1 MTPNGSYGMAAE
13 RVEKSEKLKN
23 TNIKKAKK
31 SDMSE
36 TIKSV
41 IFLEGRKVCQFFSEK
56 IKKSAHFFRKVKKSG
71 NFSKW
76 SKSLRIPVFF
86 ILPGFCS
93 HGLGRGR
100 QELRTTGS
108 RGR

>member
-41 IFLEGRKVCQFFSEK
+41 IFLEGRKVCQFFFQKDQKVCPFFPKGQKVWQFFKMVEKSE
-56 IKKSAHFFRKVKKSG
+56 
-71 NFSKW
+71 NTC
-76 SKSLRIPVFF
+76 
-86 ILPGFCS
+86 ILYITGILQPWCGRCD
-93 HGLGRGR
+93 LGI
-100 QELRTTGS
+100 
-108 RGR
+108 